1 MDKIG
6 KSGEIVVRL
15 FGPLLKTG
23 PLLMKN
29 ILKSLARRVL
39 IPIGSTAA
47 AAATDAA
54 IHKKMFWYSTHP
66 SHLASHT
73 TSLIIS
79 NKEME
84 NIMKIVKSLEE
95 CGLLIRRVS

>member
-6 KSGEIVVRL
+6 KSGEIFGRL

-29 ILKSLARRVL
+29 LLKSLARRAL
-39 IPIGSTAA
+39 IPIGLTAA

-54 IHKKMFWYSTHP
+54 IHKKMFWSSTHP
-66 SHLASHT
+66 SHT
-73 TSLIIS
+73 TTLIIS

-95 CGLLIRRVS
+95 CGLLIRGVS

>member
-6 KSGEIVVRL
+6 KSGEIFGRL

-29 ILKSLARRVL
+29 LLKSLARRVL
-39 IPIGSTAA
+39 IPIGLTAA

-54 IHKKMFWYSTHP
+54 IHKKMFWSSAHP
-66 SHLASHT
+66 SHT
-73 TSLIIS
+73 TTLIIS

-95 CGLLIRRVS
+95 CGLLIRGVS

>member
-6 KSGEIVVRL
+6 KSGEIFGRL

-29 ILKSLARRVL
+29 LLKSLARRVL
-39 IPIGSTAA
+39 IPIGLTAAA

-54 IHKKMFWYSTHP
+54 IHKKMFWSSTHP
-66 SHLASHT
+66 SHT
-73 TSLIIS
+73 TTLIIS

-95 CGLLIRRVS
+95 CGLLIRGVS

>member
-6 KSGEIVVRL
+6 KSGEIFGRL

-29 ILKSLARRVL
+29 LLKSLARRVL
-39 IPIGSTAA
+39 IPIGLTAA

-54 IHKKMFWYSTHP
+54 IHKKMFGFG
-66 SHLASHT
+66 LT
-73 TSLIIS
+73 TLIIS
-79 NKEME
+79 NAEM
-84 NIMKIVKSLEE
+84 NDITKIINSLEE
-95 CGLLIRRVS
+95 SGLLIKGVSEAIKNEGKE

>member
-6 KSGEIVVRL
+6 KSGGIFGRL

-29 ILKSLARRVL
+29 LLKSLARRVL
-39 IPIGSTAA
+39 IPIGLTAA

-54 IHKKMFWYSTHP
+54 IHKKMF
-66 SHLASHT
+66 
-73 TSLIIS
+73 
-79 NKEME
+79 
-84 NIMKIVKSLEE
+84 
-95 CGLLIRRVS
+95 